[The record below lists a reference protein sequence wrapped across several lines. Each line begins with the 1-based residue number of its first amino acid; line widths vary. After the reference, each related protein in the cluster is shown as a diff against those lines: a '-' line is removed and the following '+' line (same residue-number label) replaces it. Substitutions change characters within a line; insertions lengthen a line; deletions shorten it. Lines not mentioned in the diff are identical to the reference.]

1 MLVWFG
7 VTASSLRFTII
18 HIIYPLSFIFFWG
31 GVSCTVR
38 HDRFGTS
45 HCSRRSCGVI
55 DTSFRSSC
63 SRFSVSWAQRSSLD
77 SAFSGIFFLLSE
89 WTCIC
94 SWGGG
99 VRHPRPVRESS
110 CPTWS
115 FLPVAWFLP
124 DWRFPFLRLR
134 LRSSSP
140 WPPFVLSLG
149 LDVSGSAEP
158 VLVLYAPGTEHLP
171 RCSHR
176 ITKVVEPREEIKNLP
191 KGREIII

>member
-1 MLVWFG
+1 MVRRY
-7 VTASSLRFTII
+7 RFVIE
-18 HIIYPLSFIFFWG
+18 IYHHPHYLSFIFLGGG

-38 HDRFGTS
+38 HDRCGAS

-77 SAFSGIFFLLSE
+77 SAFSGIFFLAFRVDL
-89 WTCIC
+89 CLFM
-94 SWGGG
+94 GGG

-140 WPPFVLSLG
+140 CVAPFY
-149 LDVSGSAEP
+149 P
-158 VLVLYAPGTEHLP
+158 LY
-171 RCSHR
+171 RS
-176 ITKVVEPREEIKNLP
+176 
-191 KGREIII
+191 